1 MSLVRLAAVL
11 AAGVALAAPLDA
23 QVPRR
28 PREAQV
34 ANLPRL
40 LVATPYVS
48 AGADSAP
55 AVQVGNGMRDRMAK
69 IVDGNFNVLTSE
81 QMNEALKQYGYP
93 PNAILSPALATTLAK
108 SVPARVL
115 VSSQMNKAGQNYALV
130 ARLVGANDEAGSV
143 VSVTQ
148 GTGQGL
154 GEFGGRV
161 AEQLQPAFKSL
172 EDARECASQLQSNP
186 NKAADA
192 ARKALKQYPNNG
204 LASYCLAQIALAKK
218 DRKEAVQHLQAA
230 AKADP
235 MSLAAWSNLAE
246 QYQSANDT
254 NNVIEAFRQMLR
266 IAPTNQKLREQAFR
280 YFLNAE
286 RPQIAKEVADSGIK
300 IDPYNPDF
308 YDLKSNAC
316 AFLSDFKCSV
326 DALEQSYTVDSTKAD
341 TLFITKILAF
351 SEQRLADTNPRA
363 TQADTARYVK
373 WAQFGARK
381 YPNNPATLQ
390 ARMKAYGITGQTDSM
405 VAAAQALYAANPQ
418 DATPLLSAA
427 KALVDAQRGKEAA
440 AILQVVAERG
450 DATAKENAAALL
462 YQSAAPLLQEPVQDY
477 AGAAELL
484 RAATKSASPQGK
496 VYPAANYLL
505 GLATLLQVP
514 KIDPE
519 AEKTKSCDLAR
530 QEESLLLE
538 SEQAF
543 TAGQTANPEVA
554 TRNLDIIKKYKPRAA
569 SMVKAY
575 CK

>member
-1 MSLVRLAAVL
+1 MSLVRVAAVVAFG
-11 AAGVALAAPLDA
+11 AAIAAPLDA

-28 PREAQV
+28 PREQQV

-55 AVQVGNGMRDRMAK
+55 AVQVGNGMRDRMSK
-69 IVDGNFNVLTSE
+69 IASGDFNVLTSD

-93 PNAILSPALATTLAK
+93 ANAILSPALATTLAK
-108 SVPARVL
+108 SVQARVL
-115 VSSQMNKAGQNYALV
+115 VSSQMNRAGQNYAV
-130 ARLVGANDEAGSV
+130 TARLVGSNDEAGSV

-148 GTGQGL
+148 GAGQPL
-154 GEFGGRV
+154 GDFGGRV

-172 EDARECASQLQSNP
+172 EDARECSNNLQSNP

-218 DRKEAVQHLQAA
+218 DRKEAVQHFQAA

-235 MSLAAWSNLAE
+235 QSLAAWSNLAE
-246 QYQSANDT
+246 QYQAVNDT
-254 NNVIEAFRQMLR
+254 GQVIAAFVQMLR

-286 RPQIAKEVADSGIK
+286 KPQIARDVADSGIK

-326 DALEQSYTVDSTKAD
+326 DALEQSYSVDSTKAD
-341 TLFITKILAF
+341 TLFVTKILAF
-351 SEQRLADTNPRA
+351 SEQRLADTAPRA
-363 TQADTARYVK
+363 TKEDTARYVK
-373 WAQFGARK
+373 WATFGARK
-381 YPNNPATLQ
+381 YPNNPAGLQ
-390 ARMKAYGITGQTDSM
+390 ARMKAFGMTGQTDSM
-405 VAAAQALYAANPQ
+405 VVAAQALFNANPQ
-418 DATPLLSAA
+418 DATPLLAAA
-427 KALVDAQRGKEAA
+427 KALVDAKRGKEAT
-440 AILQVVAERG
+440 AILQVVAEKG

-477 AGAAELL
+477 VGAAELL
-484 RAATKSASPQGK
+484 RAASKSANPQGK

-530 QEESLLLE
+530 QEETLLNE

-543 TAGQTANPEVA
+543 TAGQSANPEVA

>member
-1 MSLVRLAAVL
+1 MSLVRFAAVVGFGAVL
-11 AAGVALAAPLDA
+11 AVPLDA

-28 PREAQV
+28 PREQQV
-34 ANLPRL
+34 ATLPRL

-55 AVQVGNGMRDRMAK
+55 AVQVGIGMRERMSK
-69 IVDGNFNVLTSE
+69 IVEGNFNVLTSE

-93 PNAILSPALATTLAK
+93 ANAILSPALATTLAK
-108 SVPARVL
+108 SVQARLL
-115 VSSQMNKAGQNYALV
+115 VSSQMNKSGNGYSV
-130 ARLVGANDEAGSV
+130 IARLVGSNDEAGSV
-143 VSVTQ
+143 VSVAQTA
-148 GTGQGL
+148 GQGL
-154 GEFGGRV
+154 SDFGGRV
-161 AEQLQPAFKSL
+161 ADQLQPAFKSM
-172 EDARECASQLQSNP
+172 EDARECSNQQQSNP

-192 ARKALKQYPNNG
+192 ARKALKQYANNG
-204 LASYCLAQIALAKK
+204 LASFCLAQIALAKK
-218 DRKEAVQHLQAA
+218 DRKEAIQHLQAA

-235 MSLAAWSNLAE
+235 MSLAAWSHLAE
-246 QYQSANDT
+246 QYQAANDT
-254 NNVIEAFRQMLR
+254 ANVISALREMLR

-286 RPQIAKEVADSGIK
+286 KPQIAKEVADSGIK
-300 IDPYNPDF
+300 IDPYNADF

-326 DALEQSYTVDSTKAD
+326 DALEQSYSVDSTKAD
-341 TLFITKILAF
+341 TLFVTKILAF

-363 TQADTARYVK
+363 TAADTARYVK
-373 WAQFGARK
+373 WAQFGAKK
-381 YPNNPATLQ
+381 YPNSVPALQ
-390 ARMKAYGITGQTDSM
+390 ALSKAYGMTGQVDSTIA
-405 VAAAQALYAANPQ
+405 VAQRLVAANPQ
-418 DATPLLSAA
+418 DVTPLLAA
-427 KALVDAQRGKEAA
+427 AQTLINNKRGKEAMPLIQMA
-440 AILQVVAERG
+440 AEKG

-484 RAATKSASPQGK
+484 RGATKYGSPQGK

-530 QEESLLLE
+530 QEETLLAE

-543 TAGQTANPEVA
+543 TAGQSANPEVA
-554 TRNLDIIKKYKPRAA
+554 TRNLEIIKKYKPRAA